1 MIKSISILGSGW
13 LGQPLAADLV
23 QQGYQLKLSTRKQ
36 SKLNSLKSANLD
48 AFIVDTA
55 KLDAQTADFL
65 TADLLIINITSK
77 DITAFETLIKQLEQS
92 TVKKVIFVSSSS
104 VYLSNNQ
111 VVSEDKQHENS
122 DSVLFQI
129 EQLFQQ
135 NSHFSTTIIRLA
147 GLIGPKRHPGRF
159 FQNDKVI
166 KHPDNPVNLVHLD
179 DCLAII
185 SAVIKQQQWG
195 QVFNACAD
203 NHPTKREFYKYASSS
218 LGLGE
223 PQCSPLESGDYKIVS
238 NLKVKNILSYTFIHP
253 DIMKIEY

>member
-1 MIKSISILGSGW
+1 MKNISILGSGW
-13 LGQPLAADLV
+13 LGQPLAATLV
-23 QQGYQLKLSTRKQ
+23 QQGYQLNLSTRSQ
-36 SKLNSLKSANLD
+36 SKLNSLKSANID
-48 AFIVDTA
+48 VFIVDIA

-77 DITAFETLIKQLEQS
+77 DIVAFEALIKQLEQS

-111 VVSEDKQHENS
+111 VVSEDQQHENS
-122 DSVLFQI
+122 GSVLFQI

-135 NSHFSTTIIRLA
+135 NSHFSTTVIRLA

-166 KHPDNPVNLVHLD
+166 KHADNPVNLVHLD

-185 SAVIKQQQWG
+185 SVVIKQQQWG

-218 LGLGE
+218 LGLPL

-238 NLKVKNILSYTFIHP
+238 NLKVKNILGYTFIHP